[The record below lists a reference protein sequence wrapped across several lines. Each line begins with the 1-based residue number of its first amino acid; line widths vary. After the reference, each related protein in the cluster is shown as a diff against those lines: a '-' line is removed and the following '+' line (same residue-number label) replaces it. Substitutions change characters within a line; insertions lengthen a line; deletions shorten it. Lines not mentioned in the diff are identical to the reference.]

1 MSILY
6 DAKTSIFH
14 LSGTGFS
21 YCLKI
26 SPEGQLLNLYW
37 GRAPAPGRFELS
49 AQEL

>member
-37 GRAPAPGRFELS
+37 GARLP
-49 AQEL
+49 